1 MASGKEIKSRIKS
14 VKNTGKI
21 TKAMELISTV
31 KMKKAQD
38 SVLGLRPFA
47 LATLSILARVGESSE
62 AFQVFSES
70 PTGSK
75 KELIILVAS
84 QKGLCGG
91 YNVNA
96 FKKATEYIRDD
107 SDAPYTREYDY
118 ITVGKRARDFILR
131 TGQNL
136 VADFSDEMKDPLTPV
151 ESRRMVRFIVD
162 AWKKG
167 TYSKIVVVYNHYV
180 SAINQLP
187 TVKTLFPIRKDDIRD
202 FLTRVSG
209 KEKYIIED
217 TNTDVTIEPSPEMII
232 DYTIPMILDAIVHET
247 LLEAKASEHAA
258 RMVAMKNAKDSANK
272 KAAGLTLVYNKTR
285 QSAITKEVSEIV
297 SGVESMKDA

>member
-1 MASGKEIKSRIKS
+1 
-14 VKNTGKI
+14 
-21 TKAMELISTV
+21 MELISTV
-31 KMKKAQD
+31 KMKKAQE
-38 SVLGLRPFA
+38 SVVSLRPFA
-47 LATLSILARVGESSE
+47 LATLSILARVGHDEE
-62 AFQVFSES
+62 AFGMFSRT
-70 PTGSK
+70 PDSK
-75 KELIILVAS
+75 KELIILIAS

-107 SDAPYTREYDY
+107 SDTPYTREYDY

-131 TGQNL
+131 TGQSL
-136 VADFSDEMKDPLTPV
+136 TADFSDEMKDPLTPA
-151 ESRRMVRFIVD
+151 ESRRMVRFILD
-162 AWKKG
+162 AWKAG
-167 TYSKIVVVYNHYV
+167 TYAKVSVVYNHYI

-187 TVKTLFPIRKDDIRD
+187 TVKTLFPIRKDEISE

-209 KEKYIIED
+209 KDAYTIETID
-217 TNTDVTIEPSPEMII
+217 TDVTIEPSPEMIVE
-232 DYTIPMILDAIVHET
+232 YTIPMILDAIMHET

-272 KAAGLTLVYNKTR
+272 KATGLTLIYNKTR

-297 SGVESMKDA
+297 SGVESMKDN

>member
-1 MASGKEIKSRIKS
+1 
-14 VKNTGKI
+14 
-21 TKAMELISTV
+21 MELISTV
-31 KMKKAQD
+31 KMKKAQE
-38 SVLGLRPFA
+38 SVVSLRPFA
-47 LATLSILARVGESSE
+47 LATLSILARVGHDEE
-62 AFQVFSES
+62 AFGMFSRTPE
-70 PTGSK
+70 SK

-107 SDAPYTREYDY
+107 TDTPYTREYDY

-131 TGQNL
+131 TGQSL
-136 VADFSDEMKDPLTPV
+136 AADFSDEMKDPLTPA
-151 ESRRMVRFIVD
+151 ESRRMIRFVLD
-162 AWKKG
+162 AWKAGK
-167 TYSKIVVVYNHYV
+167 YSKVSVVYNHYV
-180 SAINQLP
+180 SAITQLP
-187 TVKTLFPIRKDDIRD
+187 TVKTLFPIRKDEISE

-209 KEKYIIED
+209 KDAYTIEEV
-217 TNTDVTIEPSPEMII
+217 NTDVTIEPSAEMII
-232 DYTIPMILDAIVHET
+232 EYTIPMILDAIMHET

-258 RMVAMKNAKDSANK
+258 RMIAMKNAKDSANK
-272 KAAGLTLVYNKTR
+272 KAAGLTLIYNKTR

>member
-38 SVLGLRPFA
+38 SVIGLRPFA
-47 LATLSILARVGESSE
+47 LATLSVLARIGESHD
-62 AFQVFSES
+62 AFRVFSDT
-70 PTGSK
+70 PDSK

-96 FKKATEYIRDD
+96 FKKATEYIKNDTD
-107 SDAPYTREYDY
+107 TPYTREYDY

-136 VADFSDEMKDPLTPV
+136 VADFSDEMKDPLTTA
-151 ESRRMVRFIVD
+151 ESRRIVRFILD

-167 TYSKIVVVYNHYV
+167 TYSKVVVVYNHYV

-187 TVKTLFPIRKDDIRD
+187 TTKTLFPINKTDIKS
-202 FLTRVSG
+202 FLDRVSG
-209 KEKYIIED
+209 KDKYVIED
-217 TNTDVTIEPSPEMII
+217 ENTDVTIEPSPEMIV
-232 DYTIPMILDAIVHET
+232 DYTIPMILDAIMHET

-258 RMVAMKNAKDSANK
+258 RMIAMKNAKDSANK

>member
-1 MASGKEIKSRIKS
+1 MPNQKEIKTRIKS

-38 SVLGLRPFA
+38 GVLGLRPFA
-47 LATLSILARVGESSE
+47 LATLEVLSQISHEKDVFLKYSE
-62 AFQVFSES
+62 APAS
-70 PTGSK
+70 TR
-75 KELIILVAS
+75 ELIIMVAS
-84 QKGLCGG
+84 QKWLCGG
-91 YNVNA
+91 YNVNVY
-96 FKKATEYIRDD
+96 KKATEYIRDD
-107 SDAPYTREYDY
+107 NNDGLPYTREYDY
-118 ITVGKRARDFILR
+118 IAVGKRARDFILR
-131 TGQNL
+131 TGQSL
-136 VADFSDEMKDPLTPV
+136 VADFSDELKDPLTPA
-151 ESRRMVRFIVD
+151 ESRRIVRFILNE
-162 AWKKG
+162 WMSGK
-167 TYSKIVVVYNHYV
+167 YEKISIVYNHYI

-187 TVKTLFPIRKDDIRD
+187 VVKTLFPLKSEDIHA
-202 FLTRVSG
+202 FL
-209 KEKYIIED
+209 EKVTGNSVPE
-217 TNTDVTIEPSPEMII
+217 TPSQEFTIEPSPEMIL
-232 DYTIPMILDAIVHET
+232 DYTLPMILDALLHET

>member
-1 MASGKEIKSRIKS
+1 MPNQKEIKSRIKS

-38 SVLGLRPFA
+38 SVLSLRPFA
-47 LATLSILARVGESSE
+47 LATLSILARVGESAD
-62 AFQVFSES
+62 AFRVFSEAPQES
-70 PTGSK
+70 H

-118 ITVGKRARDFILR
+118 ITIGKRARDFILR

-136 VADFSDEMKDPLTPV
+136 SADFSDEIRDPLTPA
-151 ESRRMVRFIVD
+151 ESRRMVRLIVD
-162 AWKKG
+162 AWKK
-167 TYSKIVVVYNHYV
+167 
-180 SAINQLP
+180 
-187 TVKTLFPIRKDDIRD
+187 
-202 FLTRVSG
+202 
-209 KEKYIIED
+209 
-217 TNTDVTIEPSPEMII
+217 
-232 DYTIPMILDAIVHET
+232 
-247 LLEAKASEHAA
+247 
-258 RMVAMKNAKDSANK
+258 
-272 KAAGLTLVYNKTR
+272 
-285 QSAITKEVSEIV
+285 
-297 SGVESMKDA
+297 